1 VLSSDSGFIKDVDGV
16 FLFILA
22 ISLVLLIL
30 ITLLMVYFVIRYS
43 RKRNPRP
50 SNIEGNVPLEILW
63 TVIPT
68 ILVIGMFYY
77 GWIGYERMKNIPAD
91 AMVIEVTARMWE
103 WEFVYPNGVKT
114 DTLYVPLGKAIQT
127 NLISADVN
135 HSFFVPA
142 FRLKKDVI
150 PNKKNQAWFRADEV
164 GAYDIACAEYCGL
177 KHSYM
182 YSKVVVMAEE
192 DFDSWYAQMYGTSQ
206 AAPADTAAKRTEG
219 R

>member
-1 VLSSDSGFIKDVDGV
+1 VFSSDSGFTKDVDGV

-22 ISLVLLIL
+22 ISLLLLIL
-30 ITLLMVYFVIRYS
+30 ITVLMVYFVIRYS
-43 RKRNPRP
+43 RKRNPNP
-50 SNIEGNVPLEILW
+50 TNIEGNIPLEILW

-77 GWIGYERMKNIPAD
+77 GWIGYERMRNVPAG

-103 WEFVYPNGVKT
+103 WEFLYPNGVKT

-127 NLISADVN
+127 NLKSADVN

-150 PNKKNQAWFRADEV
+150 PNKKNAAWFRADEV

-182 YSKVVVMAEE
+182 YSKVVVMGENK
-192 DFDSWYAQMYGTSQ
+192 FDLWYAEAYEKMKSG
-206 AAPADTAAKRTEG
+206 AADTTATTEKK
-219 R
+219 

>member
-1 VLSSDSGFIKDVDGV
+1 MLSDDSGFIKDVDGV

-22 ISLVLLIL
+22 ISLALLIL
-30 ITLLMVYFVIRYS
+30 ITVLMVYFVIRYS

-50 SNIEGNVPLEILW
+50 SNIESNIPLEILW

-103 WEFVYPNGVKT
+103 WEFLYPNGVKT

-127 NLISADVN
+127 NLTSADVN

-164 GAYDIACAEYCGL
+164 GSYDIACAEYCGL
-177 KHSYM
+177 RHSYM
-182 YSKVVVMAEE
+182 YSKVVVMPEE
-192 DFDSWYAQMYGTSQ
+192 DFDSWYARMFAESRSTI
-206 AAPADTAAKRTEG
+206 PDTTTAGKQP
-219 R
+219 